1 MKYFTILLFLNAAV
15 PAVAWPIVDNTC
27 WVSAYRCASNP
38 RRSWFDDPRTLDCCN
53 HIGHSMC
60 DCGNKK
66 QGRYCDGVGSP
77 WIDHFEKCCAPFPA
91 FSISPVE
98 GCSSYPLLSNST
110 SDIWDGLPGTSETTA
125 HKRHQEI
132 TST

>member
-53 HIGHSMC
+53 HIGHSIHYYQIRQATSGTVC
-60 DCGNKK
+60 RGHPKLPRTKDIKRLHRRSKSAIQENPQPEIIHGAEETL
-66 QGRYCDGVGSP
+66 GILFLPTSS
-77 WIDHFEKCCAPFPA
+77 
-91 FSISPVE
+91 SILQIRAV
-98 GCSSYPLLSNST
+98 
-110 SDIWDGLPGTSETTA
+110 
-125 HKRHQEI
+125 R
-132 TST
+132 